1 LASRIVAEQRKTL
14 PPKSSKGATK
24 EGTIKHYHQA
34 MKKRTIAQELLV
46 AEALEKLVNCN
57 CSCFTSVWR
66 TLLLSSL
73 SLSFTAFTMVLLLV
87 VNLTCSQS
95 NAVFLLNLACL
106 VFLFVFMLL
115 ALTIVSL
122 PLFVLLVYSTLV
134 TLLFLVN
141 GLVLASSFSFAYY
154 SLSQHSITNRLNFD
168 VSIVLLLSFAFRFA
182 FRSVVF
188 LPAYHIVAVH
198 LAAVQFL
205 CLLNFATQPALLN
218 TGINRLANAIEF

>member
-1 LASRIVAEQRKTL
+1 
-14 PPKSSKGATK
+14 
-24 EGTIKHYHQA
+24 
-34 MKKRTIAQELLV
+34 
-46 AEALEKLVNCN
+46 
-57 CSCFTSVWR
+57 
-66 TLLLSSL
+66 
-73 SLSFTAFTMVLLLV
+73 MVLLLV

-141 GLVLASSFSFAYY
+141 GLVLASSFSYVYY

-168 VSIVLLLSFAFRFA
+168 VTLNAQRSGAALFTSFTSFTSFNILSRQLRTSFTALYPAAASFA
-182 FRSVVF
+182 
-188 LPAYHIVAVH
+188 YHSVAVNM
-198 LAAVQFL
+198 AAVQFL

-218 TGINRLANAIEF
+218 TGINRLANAIFDNSLFSLLFSIFVVNLANLNSMFVVPIAAASSSLINTQELLP

>member
-1 LASRIVAEQRKTL
+1 
-14 PPKSSKGATK
+14 
-24 EGTIKHYHQA
+24 
-34 MKKRTIAQELLV
+34 M
-46 AEALEKLVNCN
+46 
-57 CSCFTSVWR
+57 
-66 TLLLSSL
+66 
-73 SLSFTAFTMVLLLV
+73 SFTAFTMVLLLV

-141 GLVLASSFSFAYY
+141 GLVLASSFSYVYY

-168 VSIVLLLSFAFRFA
+168 VTLNAQ
-182 FRSVVF
+182 
-188 LPAYHIVAVH
+188 LPFHAAAYHNVAVH
-198 LAAVQFL
+198 MAAVQFL

-218 TGINRLANAIEF
+218 TGINRLANAIFDNSLFCLLFSIFVVNLANLNSMFVVLFLCPLSAIKQCTVP

>member
-1 LASRIVAEQRKTL
+1 
-14 PPKSSKGATK
+14 
-24 EGTIKHYHQA
+24 
-34 MKKRTIAQELLV
+34 
-46 AEALEKLVNCN
+46 
-57 CSCFTSVWR
+57 
-66 TLLLSSL
+66 
-73 SLSFTAFTMVLLLV
+73 MVLLLV

-141 GLVLASSFSFAYY
+141 GLVLASSFSYVYY

-168 VSIVLLLSFAFRFA
+168 VT
-182 FRSVVF
+182 
-188 LPAYHIVAVH
+188 
-198 LAAVQFL
+198 
-205 CLLNFATQPALLN
+205 LNAS
-218 TGINRLANAIEF
+218 